1 MAEADRAVASGCD
14 PNMRGRRNAA
24 PVSSGGCG
32 SILIGVEVGA
42 GGRLLFSGAMRGRH
56 FGRVLLA
63 ITTGLAGLAAV
74 PGGPG
79 Q

>member
-1 MAEADRAVASGCD
+1 
-14 PNMRGRRNAA
+14 
-24 PVSSGGCG
+24 
-32 SILIGVEVGA
+32 
-42 GGRLLFSGAMRGRH
+42 MRGRH